1 MKRWTLLPL
10 ALLMLLPANIAAQEA
25 DSGPTWWAVFSE
37 NVESNNIAEFEAVS
51 AEFRAM
57 VDGHTPDGM
66 VYYVLSGAED
76 GYMYAVPMESLDEFA
91 EIGAKWQS
99 MVEDIGRDT
108 YDEVDA
114 RSAAL
119 VTHRSMNFYVERPD
133 LSYMPE
139 ALEAASGEMS
149 FRHFDWLY
157 VEPGSEAEFAAI
169 LKEWVELYE
178 EYGIESGWSANQA
191 VTGDNLPMWVLIT
204 PADGMA
210 AWANENDAIDAVLGD
225 ADDDLLQRSLAL
237 MRAYNPSNAT
247 FRPELSVLPEND

>member
-25 DSGPTWWAVFSE
+25 DSGPTWWAVFTE
-37 NVESNNIAEFEAVS
+37 QVETKDVAAFEAVA

-57 VDGHTPDGM
+57 VDGHVPDGM
-66 VYYVLSGAED
+66 VYYTLSGPED
-76 GYMYAVPMESLDEFA
+76 GYTYAVPLANMAEFTEMGEKWGA
-91 EIGAKWQS
+91 MVEEIGQETFA
-99 MVEDIGRDT
+99 
-108 YDEVDA
+108 EVDA

-119 VTHRSMNFYVERPD
+119 VTHRTMNFYVERPD

-139 ALEAASGEMS
+139 ALAAASGEMS

-157 VEPGSEAEFAAI
+157 VEPGNEAEFEAI
-169 LKEWVELYE
+169 LKEWVDLYAE
-178 EYGIESGWSANQA
+178 NGIESGWSANQA

-210 AWANENDAIDAVLGD
+210 AWANENEAVDAQLGD
-225 ADDDLLQRSLAL
+225 ADDMLLQKTLKL
-237 MRAYNPSNAT
+237 MRAYKPSNST
-247 FRPELSVLPEND
+247 FRPDLSVLPENE